1 MKPQPTMRTRHFFL
15 GWALLLL
22 LVMHVSFSR
31 AEGTLPADILARL
44 KPAHPRLL
52 AAAADFEQLKKQT
65 SEGKAAQWLG
75 HLKKEAGE
83 LLKAEPSRYEIP
95 DGKRLLATSRRVLD
109 RVLTLG
115 LVFRLAGDTRHSE
128 RLWLELEAAARFKD
142 WNPSHFLDTAEMTA
156 AFAIGYDWLFDT
168 WTPERRAVLR
178 TAIVELGLKQALP
191 LYRKQKGWTAADH
204 NWSQVCNGGMTL
216 GALALAD
223 EEQALAAE
231 ILPAAIA
238 SVRRPMHEF
247 APDGAWGEGPSYWDY
262 AVMYN
267 VLMIAALD
275 SALGTDFGLSE
286 MEGFSKAADFPIYVT
301 GPTGRTFNYA
311 DAGDGGCGGQHMLWL
326 ASRFERPDFAAFRI
340 ARAGERPT
348 ALDLLY
354 GRRWLMQPPGNRQ
367 QPPAKHFRSSEVVT
381 LRSAW
386 DDPQATF
393 VAFKGGNNAVNH
405 SNLDLGTFVLE
416 AAGER
421 WAFDL
426 GADDYNLPGYFGSK
440 RWDYYRMRAEG
451 HNTLVIAPDARPDQA
466 TKAKASIERFH
477 ESPGRAFA
485 IVNLSAAYACR
496 ASAVRRGI
504 MLSGHDVIVQDEI
517 ETDAPVEAWWF
528 MHTGAEVKCD
538 GAIAVMTQNGRQ
550 LTATLL
556 SPAGAVFEV
565 MPAEPLATSPH
576 PERQQVKHTSMRHPR
591 KLAVH
596 VGALASPRFTVLLSP
611 GGSSANPA
619 LPPALAEWR

>member
-1 MKPQPTMRTRHFFL
+1 MKPQPTMRTRHFLL
-15 GWALLLL
+15 GRALLLL

-31 AEGTLPADILARL
+31 AEDTPPADILARL

-52 AAAADFEQLKKQT
+52 ASAADFEQLKKQT

-83 LLKAEPSRYEIP
+83 LLKAAPSRYEIP

-115 LVFRLAGDTRHSE
+115 LVFRLTGDPRHSE
-128 RLWLELEAAARFKD
+128 RLWQELEAAARFKD

-191 LYRKQKGWTAADH
+191 LYRKQKGWTVADH
-204 NWSQVCNGGMTL
+204 NWNQVCNGGMTL

-247 APDGAWGEGPSYWDY
+247 APDGAWGEGPGYWDY

-275 SALGTDFGLSE
+275 SALGADFGLSE

-354 GRRWLMQPPGNRQ
+354 GRRWLMQPPENRQ
-367 QPPAKHFRSSEVVT
+367 QPPAKHFRNSEVVT

-405 SNLDLGTFVLE
+405 SNLDLGTFVLD

-466 TKAKASIERFH
+466 TKAKAPIERFH
-477 ESPGRAFA
+477 GSPGRAFA
-485 IVNLSAAYACR
+485 IVDLSAAYAGR

-504 MLSGHDVIVQDEI
+504 ILSGHDVIVQDEI

-538 GAIAVMTQNGRQ
+538 GTTATLTQNGRQ

-576 PERQQVKHTSMRHPR
+576 PERQQVKHTSVRHPR

-596 VGALASPRFTVLLSP
+596 LRSTKSPRIVINLTTGEKPAAPSGITPL
-611 GGSSANPA
+611 AN
-619 LPPALAEWR
+619 WK